1 MPPKSRLKLEQ
12 AINAASV
19 PSRQRGGDE
28 AAAPRGGRRREREP
42 EREAGTL
49 PSSRYDED
57 RVRDTEAQ
65 IRRIDALL
73 DEVGTADVQGVAR
86 LVSTRR
92 GLVEDL
98 HAELLR
104 RQSVDV
110 GGDSTQL
117 EATLAEA
124 LAEMD
129 SDSVRRVLQAAAGRA
144 GVELLAWVGDGD

>member
-19 PSRQRGGDE
+19 PTRQRGDD
-28 AAAPRGGRRREREP
+28 APRPTRRRERERD
-42 EREAGTL
+42 EGGGSGAGL
-49 PSSRYDED
+49 PPSRYDED

-73 DEVGTADVQGVAR
+73 DEVGSADVQGVAR

-104 RQSVDV
+104 RQETDV
-110 GGDSTQL
+110 TGDSSSL
-117 EATLAEA
+117 EVTLAEA

-129 SDSVRRVLQAAAGRA
+129 RDSVRRVLEAAAARA
-144 GVELLAWVGDGD
+144 GVDLGVWLAAG

>member
-1 MPPKSRLKLEQ
+1 M
-12 AINAASV
+12 
-19 PSRQRGGDE
+19 
-28 AAAPRGGRRREREP
+28 
-42 EREAGTL
+42 
-49 PSSRYDED
+49 
-57 RVRDTEAQ
+57 RDTEAQ

-104 RQSVDV
+104 RQSVDT

-129 SDSVRRVLQAAAGRA
+129 RDSVRRVLQVAAGRA
-144 GVELLAWVGDGD
+144 GMELLAWVGDGT